1 MFPLTELTSLPGM
14 NGKNLK
20 NVEVNV
26 TVVVVDWFLLLE
38 YSGYA
43 YSFIYEY
50 KPMIKM
56 LGGKVR
62 PFKPNMPFTV
72 VVSADVQ

>member
-1 MFPLTELTSLPGM
+1 MFPMIELKSLPGM
-14 NGKNLK
+14 KGKNLA
-20 NVEVNV
+20 NFEVNV

-43 YSFIYEY
+43 YSFIYPY
-50 KPMIKM
+50 KPMIKI

-62 PFKPNMPFTV
+62 PFKPNMPFTA